1 MCRLNALIVS
11 ALCFVCSFAV
21 PVRALELT
29 DCELIGDR
37 GIGRVQA
44 SCATLQQPLDPEHPD
59 GETIDVR
66 IAVIRSLSPE
76 PHPDAF
82 TVINGGP
89 GGSSISLYVQSAA
102 VFEAIRRERDLVII
116 DQRGTGRSSPLD
128 CPDLEDQIEDFDLE
142 LVNAA
147 TDQCLAELPHD
158 PRYFT
163 TSVAIQDLDAI
174 RQALGYEQ
182 WNIYGV
188 SYGTRVALH
197 YARRF
202 PDQVRS
208 LIIDGVVPPQ
218 LVLGPNAALNSQQT
232 LDRLL
237 ARCHS
242 DPDCMSTFGSLPSKL
257 TELFEQLK
265 AERIAVSV
273 PDPLSG
279 RLDDVEIGWGH
290 LAITLRMLSY
300 APETAALIPL
310 LIDLAYSNDDYRP
323 IASNA
328 LRIVSEMQGLIRTGM
343 HNSVVCAEDIP
354 FLGEVDWPAL
364 ESTYLGIQQTQALE
378 ATCARWPAGVVDA
391 DMKEPLTSNVP
402 TLILS
407 GEEDPITPPAYGHLV
422 AEGLPNSRHIVA
434 PGQGHGVFSRGCI
447 PGLITEFVETGTP
460 AELDVSCV
468 DRLQPMPFFLDTM
481 GPAP

>member
-1 MCRLNALIVS
+1 MSRLNALIVS
-11 ALCFVCSFAV
+11 ALCIVCSTAL
-21 PVRALELT
+21 PVQALELT

-37 GIGRVQA
+37 GIGRIQA
-44 SCATLQQPLDPEHPD
+44 SCATVMQPLNPERPD
-59 GETIDVR
+59 DGTIEVR
-66 IAVIRSLSPE
+66 VAVIRSLSPE
-76 PHPDAF
+76 PRPDAF
-82 TVINGGP
+82 TIINGGP
-89 GGSSISLYVQSAA
+89 GGSSISLYVQSAR
-102 VFEAIRRERDLVII
+102 VFEAIRRERDLVIV

-128 CPDLEDQIEDFDLE
+128 CPELEDPIEEFDLE
-142 LVNAA
+142 LVTAA
-147 TDQCLAELPHD
+147 TDRCLAALPHN

-163 TSVAIQDLDAI
+163 TSVAVQDLDSI
-174 RQALGYEQ
+174 RQQLGYEQ

-218 LVLGPNAALNSQQT
+218 LVLGPNAALNGQQT

-237 ARCHS
+237 ARCQA
-242 DPDCMSTFGSLPSKL
+242 DPVCTSTFGSLQPKL
-257 TELFEQLK
+257 SELFEQLR
-265 AERIAVSV
+265 AQRVGVAIS
-273 PDPLSG
+273 DPISG
-279 RLDDVEIGWGH
+279 ALDDVEIGWGH

-310 LIDLAYSNDDYRP
+310 MIDLAYSQKDYRP

-328 LRIVSEMQGLIRTGM
+328 QRIISEMQGLIRAGM
-343 HNSVVCAEDIP
+343 HNAVVCAEDIP
-354 FLGEVDWPAL
+354 FLGDVDWAAL
-364 ESTYLGIQQTQALE
+364 EATYLGEQQTRALL
-378 ATCARWPAGVVDA
+378 ATCARWPEGVADA
-391 DMKEPLTSNVP
+391 DIKAPLESNVP

-407 GEEDPITPPAYGHLV
+407 GEEDPITPPAYGEMV
-422 AEGLPNSRHIVA
+422 GERLPNSRHIIA

-447 PGLITEFVETGTP
+447 PGLITEFIDTGTA
-460 AELDVSCV
+460 AELDIDCV
-468 DRLQPMPFFLDTM
+468 NRLQPMPFFLDTM